1 MNIDQRKIEKIVRK
15 VGAYLVDNYGQPLKQ
30 QLKEGTHYDTIHDK
44 IASDIYHDE
53 LLKSYPDIQFYSEEV
68 DLNIDITR
76 PYWIIDPI
84 EGTTNF
90 ARNIPFFATQIAYVE
105 NNKVLCSAVYLPILQ
120 ELYTATRGQGAYC
133 NGIKISV
140 GSVVSLNKAVVNVGK
155 GTGVDNL
162 TWWGNTMSHLSPLTR
177 TIRLYGAT
185 GIDICYVASG
195 KLDLHINH
203 GSHNYDYAP
212 GSLIAEEAGAT
223 VVNLKGNPWTL
234 KDRNI
239 IIGNQQL
246 VSEIINIGL

>member
-1 MNIDQRKIEKIVRK
+1 MIDQNKIESIVRK
-15 VGAYLVDNYGQPLKQ
+15 VGAYLADNYGQPLKQ

-53 LLKSYPDIQFYSEEV
+53 LLKCYPEIQFYSEEV
-68 DLNIDITR
+68 ELNIDASK

-90 ARNIPFFATQIAYVE
+90 ARNIPFFATQIAYIE
-105 NNKVLCSAVYLPILQ
+105 NNKVMYSVVYLPILQ

-140 GSVVSLNKAVVNVGK
+140 GSVVNLNKAVVNVGK

-162 TWWGNTMSHLSPLTR
+162 TWWGNTMSHLAPLTR

-212 GSLIAEEAGAT
+212 GSLIAEEAGAAVT
-223 VVNLKGNPWTL
+223 NISGNDWQLT
-234 KDRNI
+234 DTDI
-239 IIGNQQL
+239 IIGNSNL
-246 VSEIINIGL
+246 VKECLTYLNR